1 MSEAAALV
9 VVTGM
14 TGERVPNA
22 VVDVGVG
29 GVVEVVFI
37 PVAAVVVEIA
47 AV

>member
-1 MSEAAALV
+1 MSGAAALV

-14 TGERVPNA
+14 TGEVPTA

-29 GVVEVVFI
+29 GVVKVVFI